1 VNEASGVET
10 AGVSRPLPLR
20 RNKGFRMLWA
30 AATIFDP
37 AAAATM
43 AMAAVLRLILPG
55 LRQTESPATAAR

>member
-1 VNEASGVET
+1 MSLIEEG
-10 AGVSRPLPLR
+10 
-20 RNKGFRMLWA
+20 

-55 LRQTESPATAAR
+55 LRQTESPATAPR